1 MLLVL
6 LLFVIVV
13 WLLTARDVLRRRLS
27 GTGRFAWL
35 AATLLLPFVAIP
47 AYWAVRPLPRTPSG
61 ARGSAGSGQTLADF
75 IPGWA
80 PDSADACEQADS
92 WARSS
97 HAKPAPTFYTWLRE
111 SGLADKYPACAAKLV
126 RTLLGAERRTTFG
139 ACPEIGALTALLER
153 HVGEAE
159 DVRAIREQL
168 LRLCPGSAPGRA
180 ATLTGAS
187 TAA

>member
-13 WLLTARDVLRRRLS
+13 WLLTARDVLRRRLT

-47 AYWAVRPLPRTPSG
+47 AYWAVRPLPRTSSG
-61 ARGSAGSGQTLADF
+61 TRASESGVQTLADF

-80 PDSADACEQADS
+80 PDSADACEQADT

-97 HAKPAPTFYTWLRE
+97 HANPAPGFYAWLRE
-111 SGLADKYPACAAKLV
+111 SGLADKYPACAARLV

-153 HVGEAE
+153 HVGDAE
-159 DVRAIREQL
+159 DVRVIRDQL

-180 ATLTGAS
+180 AVPAGAS
-187 TAA
+187 TAG